1 MADDTVAMDT
11 PNAPSDTTAGA
22 LAEPRRSWR
31 IPDDRRLPALEP
43 YAHTVERTPPL
54 TVRETLWDTA
64 GRTLAFAG
72 VELLRAEDAVG
83 AGDGAD
89 VRAGGDGVDVR
100 ASGVGADVRAG
111 GGGAWAIDRG
121 AGLVPLGSGRTA
133 EPGPPRDAVEVFLR
147 GQPLQVVRVRDTST
161 TLVVLRGKDGRV
173 RAEVADV
180 RVDEGDPD
188 TALLRSARWW
198 ALTDDGDPGSVSR
211 SVERALLDAAEDPGR
226 GPHDPVPRLAPVR
239 APAVDTGRRPRA
251 GTAAAFVRDVVVDLR
266 AELVTIDPRVR
277 ADERESVHDLR
288 KVLRR
293 LRSVL
298 AVFRGALDRDATEQ
312 LRDRLAE
319 VSGVAGVARDAE
331 VLRDRLLRSAARA
344 PEGFVD
350 AGTLDRL
357 GARFEDR
364 RRTAAAELRRVMGS
378 AAWFEALDALDELV
392 EGAPPGPHATDAA
405 AGFVAKRIRRERRRV
420 LALLEDPAVGSG
432 DGDQDLEALHGQR
445 KAARRLRYALQ
456 TAGDTADVGK
466 RRLGRLRR
474 VQDTLGDALDAA
486 HAAEA
491 YRAAAV
497 RDTDSAAEPGWGSG
511 AGAGAFALGVLATTE
526 RTVVARQVTEGR
538 RLLTG
543 LGAALRG

>member
-1 MADDTVAMDT
+1 MDT

-43 YAHTVERTPPL
+43 YAHAVERTPPL
-54 TVRETLWDTA
+54 TARETLWDTA

-72 VELLRAEDAVG
+72 VELLRAEG
-83 AGDGAD
+83 PAGDGAGPG
-89 VRAGGDGVDVR
+89 VGAGPGAGGGADGDGV
-100 ASGVGADVRAG
+100 A
-111 GGGAWAIDRG
+111 GAWSIDRG
-121 AGLVPLGSGRTA
+121 DGPVPLPLPLDGAGQ
-133 EPGPPRDAVEVFLR
+133 PGPPRDAVEVFLR

-211 SVERALLDAAEDPGR
+211 AVERALLDAAEDPGR
-226 GPHDPVPRLAPVR
+226 GPNDPVPRLAPVR
-239 APAVDTGRRPRA
+239 RPAVDTSRRPRR
-251 GTAAAFVRDVVVDLR
+251 GTAAAFVREVVAGLR

-277 ADERESVHDLR
+277 ADEREAVHELR

-312 LRDRLAE
+312 LRGRLAE
-319 VSGVAGVARDAE
+319 VGGVAGAARDAE
-331 VLRDRLLRSAARA
+331 VLLDRLLRSASRA
-344 PEGFVD
+344 PAGYVD
-350 AGTLDRL
+350 ARTLDRL
-357 GARFEDR
+357 GARFEDH
-364 RRTAAAELRRVMGS
+364 RRTTAAELWRVMGS
-378 AAWFEALDALDELV
+378 AVWFQTLDALDDLV
-392 EGAPPGPHATDAA
+392 ETAPPGPHATDTAA
-405 AGFVAKRIRRERRRV
+405 TFVTKRIRRERRRV
-420 LALLEDPAVGSG
+420 LALLEDPLAGSG
-432 DGDQDLEALHGQR
+432 AGDQDLEVLHGQR
-445 KAARRLRYALQ
+445 KGARRLRYALQ
-456 TAGDTADVGK
+456 AAGDTADLGK

-491 YRAAAV
+491 HRRAATGDA
-497 RDTDSAAEPGWGSG
+497 RAASESG
-511 AGAGAFALGVLATTE
+511 AFGIGVLATTE
-526 RTVVARQVTEGR
+526 RLVVERQVAEGR
-538 RLLTG
+538 RLLAR

>member
-1 MADDTVAMDT
+1 MDT

-43 YAHTVERTPPL
+43 YAHWVERTPPL

-72 VELLRAEDAVG
+72 VEVLRAEG
-83 AGDGAD
+83 P
-89 VRAGGDGVDVR
+89 
-100 ASGVGADVRAG
+100 AG
-111 GGGAWAIDRG
+111 GGGVDYGDGARVGRARAGDVASAAVAWSIDRG
-121 AGLVPLGSGRTA
+121 DGPVPLPSDGA
-133 EPGPPRDAVEVFLR
+133 EGQVPPRGAVEVFLR

-226 GPHDPVPRLAPVR
+226 GPNDPVPRLAPVR
-239 APAVDTGRRPRA
+239 RPAVDSSRRPRS
-251 GTAAAFVRDVVVDLR
+251 GTAAAFVREIVADLR

-288 KVLRR
+288 TVLRR

-312 LRDRLAE
+312 LRARLAE
-319 VSGVAGVARDAE
+319 VSGVAGAARDAE
-331 VLRDRLLRSAARA
+331 VLRDRLLRSASRA
-344 PEGFVD
+344 PEGYVD
-350 AGTLDRL
+350 AHTLDQL
-357 GARFEDR
+357 GAQFEDR
-364 RRTAAAELRRVMGS
+364 RRTTAAELRRVMGS
-378 AAWFEALDALDELV
+378 AVWFEALDALDELV
-392 EGAPPGPHATDAA
+392 ETAPPGPRATDPAA
-405 AGFVAKRIRRERRRV
+405 VFVAKRIRRERRRV
-420 LALLEDPAVGSG
+420 LALVDTPTVGTG
-432 DGDQDLEALHGQR
+432 DGSDDLAALHGQR
-445 KAARRLRYALQ
+445 KGARRLRYALQ
-456 TAGDTADVGK
+456 AAGDTADVGK
-466 RRLGRLRR
+466 RRLERLRR

-491 YRAAAV
+491 YRSAAV
-497 RDTDSAAEPGWGSG
+497 RDAGAEPDP
-511 AGAGAFALGVLATTE
+511 GAFGLGVLATTE
-526 RTVVARQVTEGR
+526 RLVVGRQIAEGR

-543 LGAALRG
+543 LGVALRG

>member
-1 MADDTVAMDT
+1 MDT
-11 PNAPSDTTAGA
+11 SNAPSDTTAGA

-43 YAHTVERTPPL
+43 FAHTVERTPAL

-64 GRTLAFAG
+64 DRTLAFAG
-72 VELLRAEDAVG
+72 IEVLRAERP
-83 AGDGAD
+83 AGGHAD
-89 VRAGGDGVDVR
+89 VSEA
-100 ASGVGADVRAG
+100 
-111 GGGAWAIDRG
+111 GAWSIDRG
-121 AGLVPLGSGRTA
+121 DGPVPLLPGA
-133 EPGPPRDAVEVFLR
+133 DDDGPPRDAVEVFLR
-147 GQPLQVVRVRDTST
+147 GRPLQVVRVRDTST

-226 GPHDPVPRLAPVR
+226 GPDDPVPRLAPVR
-239 APAVDTGRRPRA
+239 RPAADTDRRPRS
-251 GTAAAFVRDVVVDLR
+251 GTAAAFVRDVVVGLR

-277 ADERESVHDLR
+277 ADARESVHDLR

-312 LRDRLAE
+312 LRGRLAE
-319 VSGVAGVARDAE
+319 VSGVAGAARDAE
-331 VLRDRLLRSAARA
+331 VLRDRLLRSASRA

-350 AGTLDRL
+350 ADTLDRL
-357 GARFEDR
+357 GARFEDH
-364 RRTAAAELRRVMGS
+364 RTTTAAELRRVMGS
-378 AAWFEALDALDELV
+378 AAWFEALDALDALI
-392 EGAPPGPHATDAA
+392 EGAPPGSHATDPAA
-405 AGFVAKRIRRERRRV
+405 AFVAKRIRRERRRV
-420 LALLEDPAVGSG
+420 LALLEDPVAGSG
-432 DGDQDLEALHGQR
+432 VGTEDLEVLHRQR
-445 KAARRLRYALQ
+445 KGARRLRYALRA
-456 TAGDTADVGK
+456 AGDTADVGK

-474 VQDTLGDALDAA
+474 VQDTVGDALDAA

-491 YRAAAV
+491 YRAAV
-497 RDTDSAAEPGWGSG
+497 G
-511 AGAGAFALGVLATTE
+511 AGSDPGAFALGVLATTE
-526 RTVVARQVTEGR
+526 RVIVERQVTEGR

>member
-1 MADDTVAMDT
+1 MPTVSLSTGCDSPGADRVAADDTVAMDT
-11 PNAPSDTTAGA
+11 QNAPSDTTAGA

-43 YAHTVERTPPL
+43 YAHAVERTPPL

-72 VELLRAEDAVG
+72 VELLRAEG
-83 AGDGAD
+83 PAGGGTA
-89 VRAGGDGVDVR
+89 AGGDG
-100 ASGVGADVRAG
+100 
-111 GGGAWAIDRG
+111 AWSIDRG
-121 AGLVPLGSGRTA
+121 DGPVPLPSDSGG
-133 EPGPPRDAVEVFLR
+133 EPRPPRDAVEVFLR
-147 GQPLQVVRVRDTST
+147 GQPLQVVRVRDTAT

-211 SVERALLDAAEDPGR
+211 AVERALLDAAEDPGR
-226 GPHDPVPRLAPVR
+226 GPNDPVPRLAPVR
-239 APAVDTGRRPRA
+239 RPAVDTARRPRP
-251 GTAAAFVRDVVVDLR
+251 GTAAAFVRGAVADLR

-277 ADERESVHDLR
+277 ADEREAVHDLR
-288 KVLRR
+288 KALRR

-312 LRDRLAE
+312 LRGRLAE
-319 VSGVAGVARDAE
+319 VSGVAGTARDAE
-331 VLRDRLLRSAARA
+331 VLRDRLLRSASRA
-344 PEGFVD
+344 PQGYVD
-350 AGTLDRL
+350 ADTLDRL
-357 GARFEDR
+357 GAQFEDH
-364 RRTAAAELRRVMGS
+364 RRTTAAELRRVMGS
-378 AAWFEALDALDELV
+378 AVWFAALDALDDLV
-392 EGAPPGPHATDAA
+392 ETAPPGPHATDAA
-405 AGFVAKRIRRERRRV
+405 AVFVAKRIRRERRRV
-420 LALLEDPAVGSG
+420 LALIEDSVTGAGAGDEDLAV
-432 DGDQDLEALHGQR
+432 LHGQR
-445 KAARRLRYALQ
+445 KGARRLRYALQ
-456 TAGDTADVGK
+456 AAGDTADVGK

-491 YRAAAV
+491 YRSAAA
-497 RDTDSAAEPGWGSG
+497 RDAGTDAGRRAGTGAGSDSG
-511 AGAGAFALGVLATTE
+511 AFVLGVLATTE
-526 RTVVARQVTEGR
+526 RLVVERQVAEGR